1 MGKAYAIMSGKGGVG
16 KTTTAI
22 NLGAALKRFNEDVVL
37 VDTNL
42 TTPNI
47 GVYFGA
53 PVVPVSFNHFL
64 QNKTDIEEAIYEHE
78 SGVKIIPSSLSLK
91 DLKKVK
97 LEKIKEASKKL
108 KKISSHVIFDSAAG
122 LGEEARKVLEAGDE
136 VIVVANPN
144 ILSITDAL
152 KTIKLAEEFKK
163 PVKGVIITRVKKS
176 KTEMPLENIKEML
189 EVPILG
195 VVPEDKAV
203 EEALIRKNAVMY
215 TKPRSKAAKAYRE
228 IAARL
233 LGKRKISA
241 SFFERILSG
250 LGLR

>member
-1 MGKAYAIMSGKGGVG
+1 M
-16 KTTTAI
+16 
-22 NLGAALKRFNEDVVL
+22 
-37 VDTNL
+37 
-42 TTPNI
+42 
-47 GVYFGA
+47 
-53 PVVPVSFNHFL
+53 
-64 QNKTDIEEAIYEHE
+64 
-78 SGVKIIPSSLSLK
+78 
-91 DLKKVK
+91 
-97 LEKIKEASKKL
+97 
-108 KKISSHVIFDSAAG
+108 
-122 LGEEARKVLEAGDE
+122 
-136 VIVVANPN
+136 ANPN